1 MFAKF
6 FIERPIFAWVI
17 SIVILLLGGVA
28 VVDAA
33 GRAVSEHHAPQRAGD
48 RQLSRR

>member
-17 SIVILLLGGVA
+17 SIVIFLLGGVA
-28 VVDAA
+28 VFTLPVAT
-33 GRAVSEHHAPQRAGD
+33 SEHYSP
-48 RQLSRR
+48 